1 MNADLMNQPVGR
13 TRLVPGSYTLII
25 TGPTGLV
32 MKLEMDMAVRTRFE
46 ALIDDELL
54 QELLVITSV
63 AGGLVEAEMHRV
75 QRAERKY
82 GIAATNTEPA
92 KAGTTN
98 VGGRAA

>member
-1 MNADLMNQPVGR
+1 MNVLINEPEGR

-32 MKLEMDMAVRTRFE
+32 MKLEMDMAVRTNFE

-75 QRAERKY
+75 QRAAKN
-82 GIAATNTEPA
+82 GLGAAATNGEGG
-92 KAGTTN
+92 KA
-98 VGGRAA
+98 